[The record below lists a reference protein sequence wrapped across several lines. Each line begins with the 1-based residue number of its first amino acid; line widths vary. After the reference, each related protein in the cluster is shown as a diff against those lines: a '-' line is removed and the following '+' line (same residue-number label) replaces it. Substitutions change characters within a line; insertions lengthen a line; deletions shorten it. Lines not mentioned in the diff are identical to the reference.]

1 MTAEVVD
8 RQERRKRRT
17 RQAIQKAAL
26 ELFAERGYRETTIND
41 IAERAEVA
49 PRTVTVHFP
58 AKEELLLDAEP
69 FTLDSLSERLSARRP
84 HESALEALRDW
95 MAATMTE
102 VETSA
107 SELDGRFWERRAL
120 RAHII
125 NNEPELRG
133 RSRASYYPFE
143 RALAEAIGED
153 LGQTGNS
160 LIPRIAALSA
170 VAGLRELYESDE
182 AQALAAPPSAAELL
196 KLVDGVIRRPPS
208 DQATSR
214 SLPASARE
222 RDLPKCPT
230 ASALVPM
237 AGHWT
242 PPAGAACRGPARPDN
257 GAAPLQRRRQAS
269 RQRPPAPAPEYPA
282 ALPRPGRSLGQ
293 RGPAHPL
300 SRPAHP
306 LAGKAPARAGETP
319 ARGGTAGQRLLR
331 RLRLICRPT
340 RAPGSPRTA
349 SSPAAPPGAPRSRRR
364 HQWPAPG
371 SWPPPCPFQLVSGK
385 APDDIALT
393 LRPGQLG
400 DNHIGRAV
408 RVPGLAQPFG
418 DDGRPAEV
426 NLERLAVIEFFLR

>member
-1 MTAEVVD
+1 MTAEVID

-69 FTLDSLSERLSARRP
+69 FTLDSLNDRLSARRP
-84 HESALEALRDW
+84 NESALEALRDW
-95 MAATMTE
+95 MATTMTA

-153 LGQTGNS
+153 LGQSGNS

-182 AQALAAPPSAAELL
+182 AEALAAPPSAAELL
-196 KLVDGVIRRPPS
+196 TLVDGVIRFV
-208 DQATSR
+208 QAGLEGRDRR
-214 SLPASARE
+214 SP
-222 RDLPKCPT
+222 
-230 ASALVPM
+230 
-237 AGHWT
+237 
-242 PPAGAACRGPARPDN
+242 
-257 GAAPLQRRRQAS
+257 
-269 RQRPPAPAPEYPA
+269 
-282 ALPRPGRSLGQ
+282 
-293 RGPAHPL
+293 
-300 SRPAHP
+300 
-306 LAGKAPARAGETP
+306 
-319 ARGGTAGQRLLR
+319 
-331 RLRLICRPT
+331 
-340 RAPGSPRTA
+340 
-349 SSPAAPPGAPRSRRR
+349 
-364 HQWPAPG
+364 
-371 SWPPPCPFQLVSGK
+371 
-385 APDDIALT
+385 
-393 LRPGQLG
+393 
-400 DNHIGRAV
+400 
-408 RVPGLAQPFG
+408 
-418 DDGRPAEV
+418 
-426 NLERLAVIEFFLR
+426 